1 LAVSLLGLLAL
12 ASLVS
17 AQSTGASTQLST
29 GASTRLGADYD
40 LSWWT
45 VDGGGGTAGAG
56 VYTLSGT
63 VGQPDAGPA
72 LEAGAHTLTGG
83 FWYGAEARYRLYL
96 PIVLR

>member
-1 LAVSLLGLLAL
+1 MRSARALLLTVSLLGLLAL
-12 ASLVS
+12 ASL
-17 AQSTGASTQLST
+17 AQAQN
-29 GASTRLGADYD
+29 ANYD

-45 VDGGGGTAGAG
+45 VDGGGGTAGDG

-63 VGQPDAGPA
+63 AGQPDAGPA
-72 LEAGAHTLTGG
+72 LEAGAYYTLTGG